1 LLLNKAS
8 AAALLPFVILISDRL
23 TYLKLSRFCNID
35 CLDIGVHKMTKI
47 FLVLMC
53 GDSATRVW
61 PESRETLPKQ
71 FIPLVGERS
80 TFQTTIAMVADPAF
94 EAPINKDY
102 RFLIADQLRHIGAE
116 ANIVVEPRAAIPA
129 LPSRAG
135 PAQRVVIRRGL
146 GRVLP
151 GVWTIHY
158 EPM

>member
-1 LLLNKAS
+1 
-8 AAALLPFVILISDRL
+8 
-23 TYLKLSRFCNID
+23 
-35 CLDIGVHKMTKI
+35 MTKI

-53 GDSATRVW
+53 GGSATRVW

-116 ANIVVEPRAAIPA
+116 ANIVSLAPRFQRRRRAPGRCNGWLFGVA
-129 LPSRAG
+129 LDEFYRASGRFTTNIYG
-135 PAQRVVIRRGL
+135 PKLRDTMAVRS
-146 GRVLP
+146 
-151 GVWTIHY
+151 H
-158 EPM
+158 